1 MKSKIIILALMV
13 ITITACRKERAN
25 VIPAPNLGDV
35 NVQLKYNVDGKPLVF
50 DTLIYTNAAGNLYSV
65 SKVRY
70 YLSRFRFYAG
80 GAVKFSSDTIIY
92 ADALNPQQVTFKNVP
107 VGTYDSVS
115 YNIGLDEVQ
124 NISNSLPATLENI
137 NMGWPDMM
145 GGGYHFLQLEGH
157 WKDSTGN
164 LGYAMHIGKN
174 GFLVKAGTKK
184 TIQVHGG
191 KTLNLAMTMNINEWF
206 TNPHMYDID
215 KDGVYSMGNAV
226 LMKKLSENGGDVF
239 DISAL

>member
-1 MKSKIIILALMV
+1 MKSKIIILALTV
-13 ITITACRKERAN
+13 ITITACRKEKAN
-25 VIPAPNLGDV
+25 IIPAPSRGDI
-35 NVQLKYNVDGKPLVF
+35 NVQLKYNVDGNPLVF

-70 YLSRFRFYAG
+70 YLSRFSFYTAG
-80 GAVKFSSDTIIY
+80 VAKYSSDTIIY
-92 ADALNPQQVTFKNVP
+92 ADALVSQQVTFKNVP

-115 YNIGLDEVQ
+115 YNIGLDQAQ

-184 TIQVHGG
+184 TVQVQGG
-191 KTLNLAMTMNINEWF
+191 KTLKLAMNMNINEWF
-206 TNPHMYDID
+206 ANPHMYDID
-215 KDGVYSMGNAV
+215 KDGVYSMGNAT
-226 LMKKLSENGGDVF
+226 LMKKLSENGRDVF
-239 DISAL
+239 DISVL